1 MGSPKPVAE
10 PTKINRLCP
19 YPMWLQ
25 GFHYRIASGL
35 VEVFSKWFRPS
46 ALYPLFYGGKH
57 TDRGYWL
64 LQAGEVKPV
73 HASGLLGLEQLC
85 HNFFNC
91 GEFEVICNHP
101 TEATTVPDIDN
112 VAVLLLTKWGF
123 CCNDY
128 TIAHFASI
136 PKASL
141 PRRVILF
148 NSSSTL
154 APVTA

>member
-1 MGSPKPVAE
+1 
-10 PTKINRLCP
+10 
-19 YPMWLQ
+19 MWLQ

-101 TEATTVPDIDN
+101 TEATTVPDMDN
-112 VAVLLLTKWGF
+112 VAVLLLTKWGIVITALSKKLWRT
-123 CCNDY
+123 DSPK
-128 TIAHFASI
+128 TRQITHFADCVAELN
-136 PKASL
+136 ASL
-141 PRRVILF
+141 LQKQRTIII
-148 NSSSTL
+148 NGY
-154 APVTA
+154 